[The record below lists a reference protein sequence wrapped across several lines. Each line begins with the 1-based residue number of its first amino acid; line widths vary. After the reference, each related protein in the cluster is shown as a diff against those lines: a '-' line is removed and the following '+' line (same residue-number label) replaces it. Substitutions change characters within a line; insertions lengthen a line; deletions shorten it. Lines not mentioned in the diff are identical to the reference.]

1 MRGLLLGFLLVVTL
15 VFAAPYASAIL
26 YSFMGPWTAVGI
38 EHDGSATHMTFGT
51 NLPPRRGVG
60 L

>member
-1 MRGLLLGFLLVVTL
+1 
-15 VFAAPYASAIL
+15 
-26 YSFMGPWTAVGI
+26 MGPWTAVGI
-38 EHDGSATHMTFGT
+38 EHDGSATHMTFGK